1 MESGNNFASNISFV
15 LAWLVPPFAVLVGVG
30 VELPRSEVENF
41 ELLLLLI
48 LLVPPAHQVR
58 LELEHVS
65 IV

>member
-48 LLVPPAHQVR
+48 LLVPPAP
-58 LELEHVS
+58 
-65 IV
+65 